1 MDTRAPDLLRPG
13 DQIITSRNEIY
24 TILKGAVGLGGSGV
38 VYPARRDGSDIHYV
52 LKESFPAPDYAGP
65 GIAWSRRG
73 GAVVPASGSPAEQ
86 QALLRQNRE
95 RFAAER
101 QINEQVG
108 NNTGHT
114 IRIFDLPAV
123 TEILHDG
130 RRYTARQGDFDPAAP
145 LFLRMDTQIG
155 RGRFLAAL
163 LADCRQPPGP
173 DGARFPL
180 RTGGLPSA
188 YTTARIM
195 EEVLQAIQSVHAAG
209 YLHGDI
215 QNHNFF
221 FLDPKPAWGALGH
234 CCLLDFGAARPL
246 EPDGKTPPVADKV
259 LYTTSGFTPPE
270 FYSANDGTLRLTPA
284 SDLYSAGRLMLW
296 LLTGQLYCGREE
308 QTFYL
313 SSYLHRISRAVQC
326 PPEGIV
332 KINEVLSL
340 ALRINPADRY
350 QSAAEML
357 HGHGPNAH
365 LPCIDDLLNLLRP
378 PKYRLG
384 LQVSTLPEGAFQGR
398 EPELQEIGSR
408 LASGQKP
415 VVLWGFGGMGKT
427 ELAIEYGRR
436 RLAQEAGQVYFVR
449 FAGSFADTLTG
460 PVADT
465 ASGYSKI
472 DPITQ
477 KAKPK
482 ELVLE
487 EILNHLKELGPDDL
501 LIIDNVDK
509 AGSDFAALTAESA
522 YTRLCSLPVRLLLT
536 TRSEQEGQ
544 MEVRSLDLQALRAIM
559 RKFYP
564 AEDQTLD
571 PLIEAVGRHTLTV
584 EIMARMLKADR
595 QLTPQ
600 QLLARLHQTG
610 ALNRPDDIPV
620 ATQKDRSLP
629 GAGEKRRIYEHL
641 RILFDC
647 TGLSDQEKMLLR
659 HAFLIPDQGMDSIL
673 FCACEERAAAAALDH
688 LIQLGWVH
696 ETQAEERVL
705 TLHPLVQEVVW
716 NELKPAPE
724 NCEGFLQTLCSQY
737 DTQVPYMTKAYNAR
751 HLAQIA
757 SCLVKAVNLLSLTA
771 PLKTH
776 YLDKIGFLLG
786 ELGDFNNQLAS
797 YQNTLNIREKILPP
811 DHLELAVNYDNI
823 SHSWGE
829 LGNHPRQLE
838 FCLKALKI
846 FEKVLPPDHP
856 NLAISYGNTGAA
868 WGNLGNYQK
877 QLAFYQKALEIW
889 EKILP
894 PDHPDLAASY
904 NNMGAAWGRLGNYQK
919 QLAFCQQ
926 ALEIREKILP
936 PNHPDLAISY
946 NNVGAAWGRLGN
958 YQNQLAFCLKALEI
972 RKKILPPDHPA
983 LAVSCNNIGDAW
995 GSLGN
1000 YQNQLAFYQ
1009 KALEIREKIL
1019 PPDHPDLT
1027 TSYNNLGVAW
1037 GKLGNYQ
1044 KQLVF
1049 YQKALEIQKK
1059 ILPPEH
1065 PILAVSYNNVGIAW
1079 GNLGNYKKQLGFCQ
1093 ISFSIQKRK
1102 LPPGHPLILKTL
1114 ENLIDACDKLGDLEQ
1129 KAKYQEELD
1138 AALRSQDQPT

>member
-1 MDTRAPDLLRPG
+1 MDTRASDLLRTG

-38 VYPARRDGSDIHYV
+38 VYPARREGSDIHYV

-65 GIAWSRRG
+65 GIAWTRRG

-95 RFAAER
+95 RFAVER
-101 QINEQVG
+101 RINEQVG
-108 NNTGHT
+108 NRTGHT

-123 TEILHDG
+123 TEIRHDG

-145 LFLRMDTQIG
+145 LFLVMENEIG
-155 RGRFLAAL
+155 RGMFLEEL

-195 EEVLQAIQSVHAAG
+195 EEILQAIQSVHAAG

-313 SSYLHRISRAVQC
+313 SPYLHRISRAVQC
-326 PPEGIV
+326 PPEGIA
-332 KINEVLSL
+332 KINEILSL

-350 QSAAEML
+350 QSAGEML

-398 EPELQEIGSR
+398 EAELQEIGRR

-415 VVLWGFGGMGKT
+415 VVLWGFGGIGKT

-449 FAGSFADTLTG
+449 FADSFADTLTG
-460 PVADT
+460 PVADA

-472 DPITQ
+472 DPVTQ

-629 GAGEKRRIYEHL
+629 GAGEKKRIYEHL

-659 HAFLIPDQGMDSIL
+659 HAFLIPDQGMDSTL

-688 LIQLGWVH
+688 LIQLGWVQ
-696 ETQAEERVL
+696 ETQVEERVL
-705 TLHPLVQEVVW
+705 TMHPWCRRWSGTSLRPNTNIVKHLFVV
-716 NELKPAPE
+716 
-724 NCEGFLQTLCSQY
+724 C
-737 DTQVPYMTKAYNAR
+737 
-751 HLAQIA
+751 
-757 SCLVKAVNLLSLTA
+757 
-771 PLKTH
+771 
-776 YLDKIGFLLG
+776 
-786 ELGDFNNQLAS
+786 
-797 YQNTLNIREKILPP
+797 
-811 DHLELAVNYDNI
+811 
-823 SHSWGE
+823 
-829 LGNHPRQLE
+829 
-838 FCLKALKI
+838 
-846 FEKVLPPDHP
+846 
-856 NLAISYGNTGAA
+856 
-868 WGNLGNYQK
+868 
-877 QLAFYQKALEIW
+877 
-889 EKILP
+889 
-894 PDHPDLAASY
+894 
-904 NNMGAAWGRLGNYQK
+904 
-919 QLAFCQQ
+919 
-926 ALEIREKILP
+926 
-936 PNHPDLAISY
+936 
-946 NNVGAAWGRLGN
+946 
-958 YQNQLAFCLKALEI
+958 
-972 RKKILPPDHPA
+972 
-983 LAVSCNNIGDAW
+983 
-995 GSLGN
+995 
-1000 YQNQLAFYQ
+1000 
-1009 KALEIREKIL
+1009 
-1019 PPDHPDLT
+1019 
-1027 TSYNNLGVAW
+1027 
-1037 GKLGNYQ
+1037 
-1044 KQLVF
+1044 
-1049 YQKALEIQKK
+1049 
-1059 ILPPEH
+1059 
-1065 PILAVSYNNVGIAW
+1065 
-1079 GNLGNYKKQLGFCQ
+1079 
-1093 ISFSIQKRK
+1093 
-1102 LPPGHPLILKTL
+1102 
-1114 ENLIDACDKLGDLEQ
+1114 
-1129 KAKYQEELD
+1129 
-1138 AALRSQDQPT
+1138 

>member
-1 MDTRAPDLLRPG
+1 
-13 DQIITSRNEIY
+13 
-24 TILKGAVGLGGSGV
+24 
-38 VYPARRDGSDIHYV
+38 
-52 LKESFPAPDYAGP
+52 
-65 GIAWSRRG
+65 
-73 GAVVPASGSPAEQ
+73 
-86 QALLRQNRE
+86 
-95 RFAAER
+95 
-101 QINEQVG
+101 
-108 NNTGHT
+108 
-114 IRIFDLPAV
+114 
-123 TEILHDG
+123 
-130 RRYTARQGDFDPAAP
+130 
-145 LFLRMDTQIG
+145 
-155 RGRFLAAL
+155 
-163 LADCRQPPGP
+163 
-173 DGARFPL
+173 
-180 RTGGLPSA
+180 
-188 YTTARIM
+188 M
-195 EEVLQAIQSVHAAG
+195 EAVLQAIQSVHAAG

-221 FLDPKPAWGALGH
+221 FLDSKPVCGALGH
-234 CCLLDFGAARPL
+234 CCLLDFGSARPL

-326 PPEGIV
+326 PPEGIA

-398 EPELQEIGSR
+398 EAELQEIGRR

-460 PVADT
+460 PVADA
-465 ASGYSKI
+465 ASGYSKL
-472 DPITQ
+472 DPVTQ
-477 KAKPK
+477 KNKSK
-482 ELVLE
+482 ERVLD

-536 TRSEQEGQ
+536 TRSEQIGQ

-629 GAGEKRRIYEHL
+629 GAGEKKRIYEHL

-659 HAFLIPDQGMDSIL
+659 HAFLIPDQGMDSAL

-688 LIQLGWVH
+688 LIELGWVQ

-705 TLHPLVQEVVW
+705 TLHPLVQEVIW
-716 NELKPAPE
+716 EELKPAPE
-724 NCEGFLQTLCSQY
+724 NCEGFLQTLRSQY
-737 DTQVPYMTKAYNAR
+737 DTQAPYMTKAYNAR

-757 SCLVKAVNLLSLTA
+757 SCLVKAVNLLSFTDS
-771 PLKTH
+771 LKTH
-776 YLDKIGFLLG
+776 YLDEIGFLLG
-786 ELGDFNNQLAS
+786 ELGHSHNQLAFHQKS
-797 YQNTLNIREKILPP
+797 LDIREKILPL

-823 SHSWGE
+823 GHTWGE

-838 FCLKALKI
+838 SCLKALKI
-846 FEKVLPPDHP
+846 FEKVLPLDHP

-868 WGNLGNYQK
+868 WGNLGRYQK
-877 QLAFYQKALEIW
+877 QLEFYQKALKIW
-889 EKILP
+889 EKTLI

-904 NNMGAAWGRLGNYQK
+904 NNIGAAWGNLGNYK
-919 QLAFCQQ
+919 NQLEFCQR
-926 ALEIREKILP
+926 ALEIREKLLSP
-936 PNHPDLAISY
+936 DHPDLAISY
-946 NNVGAAWGRLGN
+946 NNLGAAWGSLGN
-958 YQNQLAFCLKALEI
+958 YRKQLEFCLKALEI
-972 RKKILPPDHPA
+972 
-983 LAVSCNNIGDAW
+983 
-995 GSLGN
+995 
-1000 YQNQLAFYQ
+1000 Q
-1009 KALEIREKIL
+1009 EKIL
-1019 PPDHPDLT
+1019 PPDHPFQA
-1027 TSYNNLGVAW
+1027 TSYNNIG
-1037 GKLGNYQ
+1037 G
-1044 KQLVF
+1044 
-1049 YQKALEIQKK
+1049 
-1059 ILPPEH
+1059 
-1065 PILAVSYNNVGIAW
+1065 AW
-1079 GNLGNYKKQLGFCQ
+1079 GNLGNYEKQLEFCQQALEIQSRIMPPDYFGLAFSYYNIGLTWGNLGNHKKQLGFCQ
-1093 ISFSIQKRK
+1093 ISFSIQKRI
-1102 LPPGHPLILKTL
+1102 LPPGEPLILKTL
-1114 ENLIDACDKLGDLEQ
+1114 EHLIDTCDKLGNLEQ
-1129 KAKYQEELD
+1129 KAKYQEKLT
-1138 AALRSQDQPT
+1138 AALRDQDKSD